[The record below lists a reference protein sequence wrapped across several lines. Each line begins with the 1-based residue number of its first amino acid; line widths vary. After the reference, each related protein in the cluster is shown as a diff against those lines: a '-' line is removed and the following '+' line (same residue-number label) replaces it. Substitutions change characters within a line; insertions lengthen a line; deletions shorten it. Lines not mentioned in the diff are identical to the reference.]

1 MHAVNVSTRNLKKTF
16 FPNSQEKEKK
26 EFRNIKEEEED
37 RQGFFLPLHP
47 PHPILPKFFIKVGFF
62 FPPTHT

>member
-1 MHAVNVSTRNLKKTF
+1 MCRPGTKKTF
-16 FPNSQEKEKK
+16 FPNSQGKEKK

-47 PHPILPKFFIKVGFF
+47 PHPILFQIFHKTWVFSL
-62 FPPTHT
+62 PTHT